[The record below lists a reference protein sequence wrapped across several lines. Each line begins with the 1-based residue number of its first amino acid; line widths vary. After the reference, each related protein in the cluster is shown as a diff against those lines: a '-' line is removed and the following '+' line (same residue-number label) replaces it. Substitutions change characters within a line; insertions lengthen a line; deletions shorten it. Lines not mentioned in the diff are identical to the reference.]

1 MNPDQTAPQGEQSD
15 LGPYLQ
21 HRLLRTLAGEE
32 HEVKVKTGRKR
43 ITIVI
48 FKSLKS

>member
-1 MNPDQTAPQGEQSD
+1 MNPLGEQSD

-21 HRLLRTLAGEE
+21 YRLLRTQAGEE
-32 HEVKVKTGRKR
+32 HEANVKTGRKR

-48 FKSLKS
+48 FKSLKSWFER